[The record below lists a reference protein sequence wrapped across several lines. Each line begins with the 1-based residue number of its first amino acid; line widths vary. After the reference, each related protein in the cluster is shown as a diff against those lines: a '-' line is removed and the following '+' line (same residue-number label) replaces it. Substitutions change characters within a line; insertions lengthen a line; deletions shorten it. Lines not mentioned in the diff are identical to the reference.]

1 MTQQL
6 VLIAP
11 QATHTSDPITS
22 YLAELEVT
30 ASGRRATHQALV
42 LALVTRFPGLC
53 AEQVG
58 EQTGLGR
65 TEAARRLSDAKNKGL
80 ARHTQAKDDG
90 VRYGGTLQS
99 KWYATGVSPVGVSGA
114 VADNASP
121 EAPTGVIA
129 AAQKDD
135 AASA

>member
-11 QATHTSDPITS
+11 QATHSSDPITS

-65 TEAARRLSDAKNKGL
+65 TEAARRLSDVKNLGF
-80 ARHTQAKDDG
+80 
-90 VRYGGTLQS
+90 VRREGRVTYGGSSQS
-99 KWYATGVSPVGVSGA
+99 KWYAAGVSPVGVSGA

-129 AAQKDD
+129 AGKRE
-135 AASA
+135 SNGHR